1 VLAQVFSRSA
11 PLPTE
16 QPFLPQG
23 GAYIEDQ
30 KRRMSM
36 AYQFTKDLETG
47 NPLIDREHRELFEA
61 INRLLD
67 ACHRGAGRDEVS
79 KAVRFLQSYVN
90 KHMTHRLYHESYKVV
105 VGNLVA
111 KLEREGPTITL
122 VSEVNT
128 SIAGWL
134 AGHIRSEDKKFAA
147 YLKRREEQ
155 ERKAAAD
162 KERRLQQTQSAHGRG

>member
-1 VLAQVFSRSA
+1 
-11 PLPTE
+11 
-16 QPFLPQG
+16 
-23 GAYIEDQ
+23 
-30 KRRMSM
+30 M

-90 KHMTHRLYHESYKVV
+90 KHFADEEQLQVKSGYTEHMTHRLYHESYKVV